1 MDKVKDLNTLL
12 NDSWNGFLIAIPAI
26 LISMMVFVIGSFLI
40 RHLSK
45 ITTNLIARRS
55 KDHLV
60 TDFLSNLI
68 SLLLM
73 VILIMICLSILGW
86 GQITDKILAG
96 AGLTTFIIGFA
107 LKDIGENFL
116 AGIMMAFKRP
126 FRLGD
131 TVEVN
136 NIKGKVEKMTLRETL
151 IKTLDGRHVFVP
163 NGMILKNP
171 LQNYTT
177 DNLLRIDFS
186 LAVGFQDNAEEAL
199 TIIQDIVKSYEEVE
213 KKPAPQVSIIRLFN

>member
-73 VILIMICLSILGW
+73 VILMVL
-86 GQITDKILAG
+86 
-96 AGLTTFIIGFA
+96 
-107 LKDIGENFL
+107 GEN
-116 AGIMMAFKRP
+116 G
-126 FRLGD
+126 
-131 TVEVN
+131 
-136 NIKGKVEKMTLRETL
+136 
-151 IKTLDGRHVFVP
+151 
-163 NGMILKNP
+163 
-171 LQNYTT
+171 
-177 DNLLRIDFS
+177 
-186 LAVGFQDNAEEAL
+186 
-199 TIIQDIVKSYEEVE
+199 
-213 KKPAPQVSIIRLFN
+213 

>member
-26 LISMMVFVIGSFLI
+26 LISMMVFVIGSLLI

-107 LKDIGENFL
+107 LKDMGEHFL
-116 AGIMMAFKRP
+116 RKP
-126 FRLGD
+126 
-131 TVEVN
+131 
-136 NIKGKVEKMTLRETL
+136 L
-151 IKTLDGRHVFVP
+151 IFSKTLCQFHQQQISL
-163 NGMILKNP
+163 MI
-171 LQNYTT
+171 
-177 DNLLRIDFS
+177 S
-186 LAVGFQDNAEEAL
+186 
-199 TIIQDIVKSYEEVE
+199 
-213 KKPAPQVSIIRLFN
+213 